1 MWICS
6 SRSPPIITV
15 WRLQQGLLTTR
26 EPQDP
31 PSIPHGGET
40 LHLQVQGLRQVL
52 LQRIRLCQT
61 HEQDPLRW
69 GQCYLMCVQ
78 WNIYL
83 FVIAHCC
90 GNSGCR
96 GNQLLLKRKR
106 KTMYSCPV
114 MSMTCDEII
123 LSLSKQINDY
133 LIALPPLADN
143 EAMATCVFGSL
154 VLIVCH
160 CSRMSFHS
168 SLRLI
173 MAPWLCATL
182 IILDSEHSCY
192 SPPWI
197 HSTCR
202 FVFWTS
208 PLHSP
213 SPPPFCHP
221 LVHAP

>member
-1 MWICS
+1 
-6 SRSPPIITV
+6 
-15 WRLQQGLLTTR
+15 
-26 EPQDP
+26 
-31 PSIPHGGET
+31 
-40 LHLQVQGLRQVL
+40 
-52 LQRIRLCQT
+52 
-61 HEQDPLRW
+61 
-69 GQCYLMCVQ
+69 MCVQ

-160 CSRMSFHS
+160 CSTDVISQFTASHYG
-168 SLRLI
+168 SLI
-173 MAPWLCATL
+173 VCNTY
-182 IILDSEHSCY
+182 H
-192 SPPWI
+192 
-197 HSTCR
+197 
-202 FVFWTS
+202 FG
-208 PLHSP
+208 
-213 SPPPFCHP
+213 
-221 LVHAP
+221 